1 MGSKDRVAGT
11 QVIGAVVHGGVAHI
25 HQTSES
31 SLLDEDDFFAKTGL
45 RMSWP
50 ARVCL
55 GRLLHEDVLLG
66 DLRVLINA
74 GTLAF
79 TNDRFELRGRSDLL
93 PAQRLEGI
101 AQTVDRIN
109 PQLPAVLTEARQ
121 ALGA

>member
-1 MGSKDRVAGT
+1 MGSKDHVAGT

-79 TNDRFELRGRSDLL
+79 TDGRFELRGRSDLL

-109 PQLPAVLTEARQ
+109 PQLPAVLTDARQ